1 MLYVDV
7 PVRSGF
13 IEDHQASHYTRY
25 KKQYQSLSTKIMS
38 PILQTKTPLLIHPDK
53 DALVAEFAGK
63 PLASLRT
70 PAFVVDR
77 AVFAKNCRKMHENAK
92 EWGATFRAHL
102 KTHKVGE

>member
-1 MLYVDV
+1 
-7 PVRSGF
+7 
-13 IEDHQASHYTRY
+13 
-25 KKQYQSLSTKIMS
+25 MS